1 MMGKIIL
8 PAALLASGVA
18 FAQQTLQPN
27 SNVTQPESIN
37 RLPLEC
43 WDTHTNRARPVTA
56 ADSKTISP
64 KPSTTD
70 SRDGGAPATGADRPA
85 GMQQCD

>member
-1 MMGKIIL
+1 MIGKIIL
-8 PAALLASGVA
+8 AAALLTSGVA

-27 SNVTQPESIN
+27 SNVTPPESSN

-64 KPSTTD
+64 GPATTD
-70 SRDGGAPATGADRPA
+70 SAYGSAPATGADRRA
-85 GMQQCD
+85 GMPKCD